1 MQPLVMDEKLYEEL
15 KGDYSYRDAME
26 LLDNI
31 NNAIKLGN
39 IENVSQLTEE
49 LFLHRLKY
57 AFDFSLCRD
66 VIGEIKRLVYR
77 YSTIYDLGLE
87 EEAVALNIEE
97 HATIEELYARVNRL
111 LMICVRTTAE
121 GERVIGHLSQQAIRY
136 IKEHCLLK
144 TKCFIGFWG
153 Y

>member
-77 YSTIYDLGLE
+77 YSTIYDHNPHSSFLVPHSE
-87 EEAVALNIEE
+87 IIS
-97 HATIEELYARVNRL
+97 TIRVFGF
-111 LMICVRTTAE
+111 M
-121 GERVIGHLSQQAIRY
+121 AIA
-136 IKEHCLLK
+136 K
-144 TKCFIGFWG
+144 
-153 Y
+153 